1 MFAQLPSAEVPTYK
15 GALVTDAD
23 MIHDTIACNPV
34 AATSARA
41 SVSRERDAENPN
53 ADLSYKKITLP
64 LGPNTYR
71 RTYTADTHPP
81 ENVNVLYMCSFIKQ
95 YCNRMYLR

>member
-1 MFAQLPSAEVPTYK
+1 MDGGEDRGAARKGTRAACQRTSVP
-15 GALVTDAD
+15 
-23 MIHDTIACNPV
+23 
-34 AATSARA
+34 RA

-81 ENVNVLYMCSFIKQ
+81 ENVNVLYMCSFIKK